1 MKSYCIE
8 NKSLNTVFP
17 LAYLGSCY
25 EYKQDEI
32 LGGSLDEIYTSIG
45 KRKSNGNDWL
55 QISRD
60 PLLLWHPI
68 FMGTTLMLGKPNN
81 DGSTDTLIVGL
92 PYAWVGRK
100 WNSRDRFDKDNRQ
113 RTVGTIGRIDISGN
127 QISVPTPREID
138 SIVDN
143 DGGAIWGSANSY
155 YSTKDDPI
163 ESQQTGTSVAK
174 GMT

>member
-1 MKSYCIE
+1 MWNQCNA
-8 NKSLNTVFP
+8 NKSSNTVFSP
-17 LAYLGSCY
+17 VYPGSCY
-25 EYKQDEI
+25 EYKQDTKR
-32 LGGSLDEIYTSIG
+32 LAEIYTSIG

-55 QISRD
+55 QISKD
-60 PLLLWHPI
+60 PLLVWHPVV
-68 FMGTTLMLGKPNN
+68 MGHTLMLGKPNN
-81 DGSTDTLIVGL
+81 DDSVDKLIVGL
-92 PYAWVGRK
+92 PFAWVGK
-100 WNSRDRFDKDNRQ
+100 KKSSKTFDKVNRK

-127 QISVPTPREID
+127 KISVPPPREID

-143 DGGAIWGSANSY
+143 DGGAIWGSGNSY